1 MTCSG
6 RTPPKPE
13 SADDGR
19 DAGACAG
26 DCRRGGRSS
35 PVRSYDSGR
44 QAAHRQFVLFVSP
57 QTRLREGVS
66 RGLLRVQRAPGLLNR
81 RSAES
86 VECLLWPARDRL
98 ENREDDVGDVT
109 VRLKCL
115 AV

>member
-1 MTCSG
+1 MTDE
-6 RTPPKPE
+6 TPVPVRAIVDG
-13 SADDGR
+13 ADDPPPS
-19 DAGACAG
+19 DPMTAGAK
-26 DCRRGGRSS
+26 
-35 PVRSYDSGR
+35 
-44 QAAHRQFVLFVSP
+44 AAHRQFVLFVSP